1 MSRFDFKSN
10 KVLRYSGLA
19 TQIFIS
25 LGLAAW
31 LGKWLD
37 QKMELTKPLWTAGLS
52 LLMLFMNLVWLYYDL
67 KNLDK

>member
-1 MSRFDFKSN
+1 MSRFDLKSN

-31 LGKWLD
+31 FGKWLD
-37 QKMELTKPLWTAGLS
+37 QKMELSKPLWTAGLT
-52 LLMLFMNLVWLYYDL
+52 LLMLFMNLVWLYYDV